1 MDDSDP
7 NSDIDEAVLSNE
19 EPFYG
24 HGYEE
29 SHNNVYPEYVNQMD
43 NDHPINCSLNEL
55 TSFIRS
61 SESSVQLASSAAEQQ
76 LHTRRLEEGY
86 DLPDPK

>member
-7 NSDIDEAVLSNE
+7 NSDINEAVLSDE

-29 SHNNVYPEYVNQMD
+29 SHDNVYPEYVNQMD
-43 NDHPINCSLNEL
+43 NDRLINCNVNEL

-61 SESSVQLASSAAEQQ
+61 SESSVQLDSSAAEQQ
-76 LHTRRLEEGY
+76 FYTHRLEEGY